1 MKTQKMKLSEIV
13 LDFSVYPRSQVDS
26 GNVSQLREA
35 FRAGVDLPPPVI
47 DQDSKRVV
55 DGFHRVTMYR
65 REMEPDAEI
74 EVEVRDFG
82 DESHLFSEAVRMN
95 AAHGR
100 PLSPFDRA
108 RCAARLK
115 KYKIGVAKIAALLGV
130 RVETLK
136 AVAERRVAKTTDGRE
151 MIVKRSI
158 AHVVKS
164 GAPMTEAQ
172 EAANVKLDGMPP
184 IYHAGQLLLLIE
196 NDLIDT
202 SNADLME
209 RLSKL
214 GAALDRYASAGV
226 A

>member
-1 MKTQKMKLSEIV
+1 MKTQRMALSDIV
-13 LDFSVYPRSQVDS
+13 IDFAIYPRTQVDS

-35 FRAGVDLPPPVI
+35 FRAGTTLPPPVI
-47 DQDSKRVV
+47 DAKSLRVV
-55 DGFHRVTMYR
+55 DGVHRVTMYR
-65 REMEPDAEI
+65 REMEADGAI
-74 EVEVRDFG
+74 DVEVR
-82 DESHLFSEAVRMN
+82 EYASEADIFADAVRMN

-115 KYKIGVAKIAALLGV
+115 KYRLGVAKIASLLGV

-136 AVAERRVAKTTDGRE
+136 AVAERRVAKTADGRE

-164 GAPMTEAQ
+164 GAPMTAEQ
-172 EAANVKLDGMPP
+172 EAVNVKLDGMLPS
-184 IYHAGQLLLLIE
+184 YHAGQLLLVIE

-202 SNADLME
+202 SDSELME
-209 RLSKL
+209 RLGK
-214 GAALDRYASAGV
+214 R
-226 A
+226 